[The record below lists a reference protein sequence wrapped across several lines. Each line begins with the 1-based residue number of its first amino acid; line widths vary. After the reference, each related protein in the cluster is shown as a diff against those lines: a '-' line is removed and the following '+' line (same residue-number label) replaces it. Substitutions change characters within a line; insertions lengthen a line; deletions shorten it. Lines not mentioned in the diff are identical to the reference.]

1 MLCKL
6 NFLWYSLD
14 RNQSRIGIYIGI
26 QGNWNMLAENLK
38 KVRRSKG
45 YSQDEVASRLNIT
58 RQSLSKWENGHAYPD
73 ILCLKALCELY
84 EVSID
89 KMVADD
95 SYIEEKEEKSSKTD
109 AEYGKEHFWHNEG
122 IFMIMM
128 IVASCLIPF
137 LGVPVSLCCLLNLKK
152 QKIYSFK
159 IKLIVIFA
167 LILSLINSFII
178 LNNLYFHIGEATIL

>member
-1 MLCKL
+1 
-6 NFLWYSLD
+6 
-14 RNQSRIGIYIGI
+14 
-26 QGNWNMLAENLK
+26 
-38 KVRRSKG
+38 
-45 YSQDEVASRLNIT
+45 
-58 RQSLSKWENGHAYPD
+58 
-73 ILCLKALCELY
+73 
-84 EVSID
+84 
-89 KMVADD
+89 
-95 SYIEEKEEKSSKTD
+95 
-109 AEYGKEHFWHNEG
+109 
-122 IFMIMM
+122 MIMM